1 MKRRLLAVVLSLAML
16 MGLLPTAAL
25 AAGSG
30 VPSGGAPYQDLG
42 QREEGAVS
50 AAKFT
55 IYKDGVEGGSP
66 KENVPA
72 GQLSET
78 APDLTG
84 ENLYF
89 DHAEVNGKRVYE
101 AGTLT
106 EQDITYYG
114 SISGALSILGEGET
128 IGLYYVSKYPVTYH
142 VTGAEKT
149 AGDEL
154 VKKGDS
160 LSFRVK
166 PSAKGKRLVVSVN
179 DKNITDTG
187 TVFDDTT
194 GEMLF
199 TVENVQEGQAV
210 VVQEVNATTY
220 TLTYN
225 QDSGAFRNGRI
236 TGPSSGQSIEPGGTI
251 TIQMESNGTIANR
264 YVLNM
269 LVINGREVTT
279 LPSNAGEGASVTST
293 LPSGETVTVTLT
305 QEDSTAL
312 PVHYAND
319 YTITISNIYTD
330 LYISEANFKL
340 DDRNEVIIKEL
351 SGIGDIVGW
360 DGGAE
365 KYAPGSV
372 NHVYLQTGRTGNEF
386 YFNLKPGYENPRL
399 TVKVNGQVSEADM
412 HFGENSGNLHDGREP
427 SYTQKQYQYRFDL
440 PNGLG
445 DNIELFLTATPITY
459 SVEYRND
466 KNNNDLI
473 GEPEKG
479 FTVVEGNKDTIT
491 ITGRTPYEVVGFVPD
506 GYKIKNDTSNK
517 VYRAGETVK
526 VSEIAG
532 LAQSNTIIFVPNWL
546 PVEEAEERQITIHLY
561 IEDPTNGDQIEADS
575 YPRTVGSGEA
585 LFRPNEERGREII
598 GKYIA
603 GSEHSWKDTYNQD
616 DFILR
621 EGGEIQVVPAKTESL
636 NFHFDVKKGK
646 VTVNFAWGQGE
657 TAEGE
662 LPSPVTDEFAIRQP
676 YSVDVSSS
684 IPEGYTASETI
695 VKGTVPDT
703 ADVTKTV
710 YLYKDADGDQK
721 PDNHTITL
729 TFVAGKN
736 GTINTED
743 SGLVP
748 GGDASEDQKKLTYTL
763 TKPIEGQLKGDVYPG
778 YVPRVTVTEDGL
790 QWRGWFKQGET
801 SENQDRYSS
810 YAGKDVPA
818 NAEDITFEAEYVTG
832 EGYKTVTVNYYK
844 EKDGEPGE
852 FELHEQLVRAGKI
865 GNTVSYPRSHM
876 DGYVTP
882 YEGETG
888 SITVTEGDENTADVY
903 YYQDK
908 DKNSKPDTYTVTLT
922 FQGTGY
928 GSWDAKDDFWT
939 KMEEGKDYIYDT
951 NSRAL
956 KVFLVK
962 ENKAGFETET
972 YPEAPNV
979 IPEDTYLFDSWQDS
993 NKHAYGSGVAGD
1005 GISVG
1010 ASVGAD
1016 ATDRSYTSA
1025 YDRDLNG
1032 DDTPD
1037 DEQYVTITF
1046 QAGEHGTLT
1055 GQTTFTNLLPGLDEY
1070 PDAPDVAANEGYRF
1084 VGWTPEYNK
1093 GGTIEASAERN
1104 QTYTAT
1110 YQEQGTLTY
1119 DGNAQSNGTVSNLPD
1134 EQTVWEGTT
1143 VKLSGQTPTHT
1154 SVNETSVVF
1163 IGWSRTKTG
1172 QIYGEEDQESF
1183 KEITLLP
1190 DVVFI
1195 NSTDLRIYAVWGYDT
1210 DNDNQPDVT
1219 NPTEKPNLTEIITP
1233 GAITGITNGT
1243 PLDNIGLPEQVT
1255 IQTTKGDMQA
1265 NVTWDTRNTDY
1276 DPSKAEAQTFTLNG
1290 TVTLPEGVTN
1300 TNAIPLTTTISIT
1313 VNAKDEEPGPDPS
1326 ESYTLTYNANGGFG
1340 GPGQEKVS
1348 ADKAE
1353 NHPLNTTDKPA
1364 HKTAEDGTMIIF
1376 IGWSETPDSTIY
1388 GAADNE
1394 PDTLS
1399 EISLTSDTTV
1409 YAVWGYDANE
1419 DGTPDVEEDGK
1430 YTLAYDGN
1438 AINDGDSV
1446 NGVPDTNNEKYVS
1459 GQVVVLDTKKPTYIL
1474 ASAEAWEEITTGPA
1488 EGPAS
1493 PTDDPGGIAVPGG
1506 EGQIASDGEAGKE
1519 ETTIDNEGISD
1530 TGEPGSTD
1538 VPETE
1543 SIGMTALTYRSAG
1556 DGSGDNVVFI
1566 GWSTEKTTQ
1575 IFAGADTEAFAK
1587 VKIVPAVTF
1596 ADENITVYAVWGYDS
1611 DDDGT
1616 ADVLGEDY
1624 VIRPYAGPNGSID
1637 PNGDTTVTEGGDQ
1650 DFTFIPNPGHAV
1662 DKIVIDGDTY
1672 LNDGNLNLAGYDADS
1687 KTYTFE
1693 NVQADHS
1700 ITVTFSADMNGDGIP
1715 DKYQPDAARYIV
1727 TAKVDNDSHGSITPT
1742 RKEVMAGA
1750 NIMFTITAQS
1760 GYALDYITVGGTVV
1774 YANNDPTNPFKGS
1787 WTLKNVQANSEVVV
1801 YFGEDETGGT
1811 EGGGDGVPDK
1821 PTYLT
1826 VTARAG
1832 ENGTISPSGS
1842 MLVKRGESKS
1852 FTITADS
1859 NYHISDVVVNG
1870 ASVGAVSS
1878 YEMMN
1883 ISENMTITASFARD
1897 SSGGGSHTTRYTITA
1912 SAGKGG
1918 EISPDGSV
1926 RVVRG
1931 SSKTFTITPDAGYV
1945 IEDVLVDGESVGA
1958 VDKYTFENVREKHTI
1973 KAIFAK
1979 ESGGVADPDNTGVS
1993 GWLNTKD
2000 HGAYLGG
2007 YGGGRFGPDDNMTRA
2022 QVAQMF
2028 YNLLLDKDV
2037 PITVTFSDVAPDA
2050 WYAEAVNTLG
2060 SLGIIAGIGN
2070 GQFAPDRAITRA
2082 EFTVIAMR
2090 FAELDTSGENIF
2102 TDVSENDWFYDYVVG
2117 AIKYGWITGYSD
2129 GRFGPYDTIAR
2140 AQVTTIV
2147 NRMLDRSA
2155 DEAYVDRHAD
2165 ELEQFTDVPDTHWA
2179 YYEVAEATNAHDY
2192 DRTNGGEDWTGLQ

>member
-1 MKRRLLAVVLSLAML
+1 MKRRLLAMVLSLAML

-30 VPSGGAPYQDLG
+30 GPSGGAPYQDLG
-42 QREEGAVS
+42 QSEEGAVS

-55 IYKDGVEGGSP
+55 IYKDSVKVGSP
-66 KENVPA
+66 KENVLA

-89 DHAEVNGKRVYE
+89 DHAEVNGRRVYE

-114 SISGALSILGEGET
+114 SISGALSILGESET
-128 IGLYYVSKYPVTYH
+128 IDLYYVSKYPVTYN

-149 AGDEL
+149 AGDDL

-166 PSAKGKRLVVSVN
+166 PSEKGKRLVVSVN
-179 DKNITDTG
+179 SKDITGTG

-199 TVENVQEGQAV
+199 TVENVQERQAV
-210 VVQEVNATTY
+210 VVQEVNAATY

-225 QDSGAFRNGRI
+225 QESGAFRNGSI
-236 TGPSSGQSIEPGGTI
+236 TGPSSGQSIKPGGTI
-251 TIQMESNGTIANR
+251 TIQMQSNGTLFDR

-279 LPSNAGEGASVTST
+279 LPSNAGEGAYVEST
-293 LPSGETVTVTLT
+293 LPSGETVRVTLT
-305 QEDSTAL
+305 HE
-312 PVHYAND
+312 D
-319 YTITISNIYTD
+319 YTDPLPPYDYTNHYTVMISDVYTD

-351 SGIGDIVGW
+351 TGIGDIVGW

-365 KYAPGSV
+365 EYATGSI
-372 NHVYLQTGRTGNEF
+372 NHVYLQTTRSGNEF
-386 YFNLKPGYENPRL
+386 YFNLRPGYEKPQL
-399 TVKVNGQVSEADM
+399 TVKVNGQASSEDM
-412 HFGENSGNLHDGREP
+412 HFEENIGNLYDGRDP
-427 SYTQKQYQYRFDL
+427 SYTQEQYQYRFDL

-466 KNNNDLI
+466 KNNDDLI
-473 GEPEKG
+473 GDQEAG

-491 ITGRTPYEVVGFVPD
+491 ITSRTPYEVVGFVPD

-532 LAQSNTIIFVPNWL
+532 LAQSNTIVFVPNWL
-546 PVEEAEERQITIHLY
+546 AVEEAEERQITIHLY
-561 IEDPTNGDQIEADS
+561 IEDPTNGTQIEADS
-575 YPRTVGSGEA
+575 YPRTVGSGNA

-598 GKYIA
+598 GDYIS
-603 GSEHSWKDTYNQD
+603 GSDHSWKNTYNQS

-621 EGGEIQVVPAKTESL
+621 EGGEIQVVPSETNSL
-636 NFHFDVKKGK
+636 DFHFDVKKGK

-657 TAEGE
+657 NAEGN

-684 IPEGYTASETI
+684 IPKGYTASETI
-695 VKGTVPDT
+695 VKGTVPD
-703 ADVTKTV
+703 AGDVTKTV
-710 YLYKDADGDQK
+710 YLYKDANGDQK

-729 TFVAGKN
+729 TFVAGEN

-743 SGLVP
+743 SELVP

-790 QWRGWFKQGET
+790 QWRGWFKQGGT

-810 YAGKDVPA
+810 YAGKGVPA
-818 NAEDITFEAEYVTG
+818 DAEDITFEAEYVTD

-852 FELHEQLVRAGKI
+852 FVPHDQFVRAGKI
-865 GNTVSYPRSHM
+865 GNTVPYPRSHM

-882 YEGETG
+882 HEGEPG
-888 SITVTEGDENTADVY
+888 SITVTENGENTVNVY

-908 DKNSKPDTYTVTLT
+908 DNNGKPDTYTVTLT
-922 FQGTGY
+922 FRGTGY
-928 GSWDAKDDFWT
+928 GSWDTEDDFWT
-939 KMEEGKDYIYDT
+939 QMEAGKDYIYDT
-951 NSRAL
+951 DSRAL

-962 ENKAGFETET
+962 ANEAGFEAET
-972 YPEAPNV
+972 YPAAPKVN
-979 IPEDTYLFDSWQDS
+979 PEDGWLFDSWQDS
-993 NKHAYGSGVAGD
+993 NKHAYGSGTEGD
-1005 GISVG
+1005 GITVGSSVG
-1010 ASVGAD
+1010 AED
-1016 ATDRSYTSA
+1016 ANKSYTSV
-1025 YDRDLNG
+1025 YNEDKNNDEK
-1032 DDTPD
+1032 PD

-1046 QAGEHGTLT
+1046 QAGEHGTFADSEKT
-1055 GQTTFTNLLPGLDEY
+1055 VTYDKLLPGYSSY
-1070 PDAPDVAANEGYRF
+1070 PEAPAVTAST
-1084 VGWTPEYNK
+1084 GWQFAGWSPEYDK
-1093 GGTIEASAERN
+1093 SGTIEATVQES
-1104 QTYTAT
+1104 QMYTVTYRG
-1110 YQEQGTLTY
+1110 QGTLTY
-1119 DGNAQSNGTVSNLPD
+1119 GGNAQSGGEVFDLPD

-1143 VKLSGQTPTHT
+1143 VELSGQTPTHT
-1154 SVNETSVVF
+1154 PVNETSVVF

-1172 QIYGEEDQESF
+1172 QIYGEEDQEAF
-1183 KEITLLP
+1183 EKIALLP
-1190 DVVFI
+1190 GRVYID
-1195 NSTDLRIYAVWGYDT
+1195 STALTIYAVWGYDT
-1210 DNDNQPDVT
+1210 DGNQKPDVT
-1219 NPTEKPNLTEIITP
+1219 EPTEKPNLINVVP
-1233 GAITGITNGT
+1233 PAAITVENGT
-1243 PLDNIGLPEQVT
+1243 AIEEMGLPTQVT

-1265 NVTWDTRNTDY
+1265 NVTWDTQNTSY

-1290 TVTLPEGVTN
+1290 TLTLPEGVTN
-1300 TNAIPLTTTISIT
+1300 TNSIPLMTTISIT
-1313 VNAKDEEPGPDPS
+1313 VNAKDVEPGPDPS
-1326 ESYTLTYNANGGFG
+1326 ESYTLTYDANGGFG

-1348 ADKAE
+1348 ADEAE
-1353 NHPLNTTDKPA
+1353 NYQLNTTDKPT

-1376 IGWSETPDSTIY
+1376 IGWSAEQDTKIY
-1388 GAADNE
+1388 GASDKDGPNTI
-1394 PDTLS
+1394 DKLTLTAND
-1399 EISLTSDTTV
+1399 EV

-1419 DGTPDVEEDGK
+1419 NGTPDVEEDGK

-1438 AINDGDSV
+1438 AINDGDQV
-1446 NGVPDTNNEKYVS
+1446 AGVPDGGEIKYVS
-1459 GQVVVLDTKKPTYIL
+1459 GQVAVLDTEEPTYTL
-1474 ASAEAWEEITTGPA
+1474 APATDDSAVIPG
-1488 EGPAS
+1488 
-1493 PTDDPGGIAVPGG
+1493 PTD
-1506 EGQIASDGEAGKE
+1506 E
-1519 ETTIDNEGISD
+1519 
-1530 TGEPGSTD
+1530 
-1538 VPETE
+1538 PETE
-1543 SIGMTALTYRSAG
+1543 TLPSGESAGEEEPTESEPAATDPVEESIPTEESDPPVETTPAHVPELASIGMTRLSYRSAG
-1556 DGSGDNVVFI
+1556 DGSGDSVVFI
-1566 GWSTEKTTQ
+1566 GWSLNQHRQ
-1575 IFAGADTEAFAK
+1575 IFKGTDTEAFK
-1587 VKIVPAVTF
+1587 NVQIVPAVTF
-1596 ADENITVYAVWGYDS
+1596 DDEDITVYAVWGYDS
-1611 DDDGT
+1611 DNDGT

-1624 VIRPYAGPNGSID
+1624 VIRSYAGPNGSID
-1637 PNGDTTVTEGGDQ
+1637 PNGDTTVAEGGDQ
-1650 DFTFIPNPGHAV
+1650 GFTFIPDSGYAV

-1672 LNDGNLNLAGYDADS
+1672 LNDGNLNLAGYDADG
-1687 KTYTFE
+1687 KTYTFT
-1693 NVQADHS
+1693 NVQADRS
-1700 ITVTFSADMNGDGIP
+1700 IVVTFSADADGDGVP
-1715 DKYQPDAARYIV
+1715 DKYDPAPSERYTV
-1727 TAKVDNDSHGSITPT
+1727 TARVNDGNGTITPVSKT
-1742 RKEVMAGA
+1742 VDAGDDVV
-1750 NIMFTITAQS
+1750 FTITAYG
-1760 GYALDYITVGGTVV
+1760 GYALDYITVDGKVV
-1774 YANNDPTNPFKGS
+1774 YSNNDAENPFKDT
-1787 WTLKNVQANSEVVV
+1787 WTLKNVQANSEVVA
-1801 YFGEDETGGT
+1801 YFGEDQN
-1811 EGGGDGVPDK
+1811 GDNVPDA

-1832 ENGTISPSGS
+1832 ENGAISPSGTL
-1842 MLVKRGESKS
+1842 LVKRGESQS
-1852 FTITADS
+1852 FSITASSD
-1859 NYHISDVVVNG
+1859 YHISDVAVNG
-1870 ASVGAVSS
+1870 VSVGAVSS
-1878 YEMMN
+1878 YEMIS

-1973 KAIFAK
+1973 KAVFA
-1979 ESGGVADPDNTGVS
+1979 EQNGGVADPDDTGVS

-2000 HGAYLGG
+2000 HSAYLGG
-2007 YGGGRFGPDDNMTRA
+2007 YGGGWFGPDDNMTRA

-2028 YNLLLDKDV
+2028 YNLLLNKNV
-2037 PITVTFSDVAPDA
+2037 PITVSFSDVAPDA

-2060 SLGIIAGIGN
+2060 SLGIVAGIGN

-2129 GRFGPYDTIAR
+2129 GRFGPYDTITR

-2192 DRTNGGEDWTGLQ
+2192 DRTSGSEDWTQLW

>member
-1 MKRRLLAVVLSLAML
+1 MKRRLLAMVLSLAML

-25 AAGSG
+25 AAGGGDVSG
-30 VPSGGAPYQDLG
+30 SVPYQDSG
-42 QREEGAVS
+42 QSEEGPVS
-50 AAKFT
+50 ADKFI
-55 IYKDGVEGGSP
+55 IYKDGTSSGSP
-66 KENVPA
+66 SQTVPA

-84 ENLYF
+84 DNLYF

-106 EQDITYYG
+106 EQGITYYG
-114 SISGALSILGEGET
+114 SISGALSILGAGES
-128 IGLYYVSKYPVTYH
+128 IGLYYVSKYPVTYN
-142 VTGAEKT
+142 VTGAVKT
-149 AGDEL
+149 AGDDL
-154 VKKGDS
+154 VKKGNS

-166 PSAKGKRLVVSVN
+166 PSEKGKRLVVSVN
-179 DKNITDTG
+179 SKDITGTG

-199 TVENVQEGQAV
+199 TVENVQAGQAV
-210 VVQEVNATTY
+210 VVQEVDAATY

-225 QDSGAFRNGRI
+225 QDSGAFRNGSI
-236 TGPSSGQSIEPGGTI
+236 TSPGNGQNITPGGSI

-279 LPSNAGEGASVTST
+279 LPSNAGEGAYVTST

-305 QEDSTAL
+305 QEDSTAF

-351 SGIGDIVGW
+351 TGIGDIVGW
-360 DGGAE
+360 DGGTE
-365 KYAPGSV
+365 EYATGSV

-386 YFNLKPGYENPRL
+386 YFNLKPGYEKPQL
-399 TVKVNGQVSEADM
+399 TVKVNGQASSEDM
-412 HFGENSGNLHDGREP
+412 HFGENIGKLHDGRDP
-427 SYTQKQYQYRFDL
+427 SYTQEQYQYRFDL

-459 SVEYRND
+459 SVEYQND

-473 GEPEKG
+473 GEPETG

-491 ITGRTPYEVVGFVPD
+491 ITSRTPYEVVGFVPD
-506 GYKIKNDTSNK
+506 GYKIKGDTNSK

-532 LAQSNTIIFVPNWL
+532 FAQGNTIVFVPNWL
-546 PVEEAEERQITIHLY
+546 AVEEAEERQITIYLY
-561 IEDPTNGDQIEADS
+561 IEDPTNGDQIKADE
-575 YPRTVGSGEA
+575 YVRTVGSGEA

-603 GSEHSWKDTYNQD
+603 ESGHSWKSTYNQD

-621 EGGEIQVVPAKTESL
+621 EGGEIQVVPAEAESL

-657 TAEGE
+657 NAEDE

-684 IPEGYTASETI
+684 IPKGYTASETI
-695 VKGTVPDT
+695 VKGTVPD
-703 ADVTKTV
+703 AGDVTKTV
-710 YLYKDADGDQK
+710 YLYKDTDGDQK

-729 TFVAGKN
+729 TFVAGEN

-790 QWRGWFKQGET
+790 QWRGWFKEGGT

-810 YAGKDVPA
+810 YAGKGVPA
-818 NAEDITFEAEYVTG
+818 DAEDITFEAEYVTD

-852 FELHEQLVRAGKI
+852 FVPHDQFVRAGKI

-882 YEGETG
+882 HEGEPG
-888 SITVTEGDENTADVY
+888 SITVTENGENTVNVY

-908 DKNSKPDTYTVTLT
+908 DNNGKPDTYTVTLT

-928 GSWDAKDDFWT
+928 GSWDTKDDFWT
-939 KMEEGKDYIYDT
+939 QMEAGKDYIYDT
-951 NSRAL
+951 DSRAL

-962 ENKAGFETET
+962 ANEAGFEAET
-972 YPEAPNV
+972 YPAAPKVN
-979 IPEDTYLFDSWQDS
+979 PEDGWLFDSWQDDS
-993 NKHAYGSGVAGD
+993 KHAYGSGAAGD
-1005 GISVG
+1005 GITVGNYVG
-1010 ASVGAD
+1010 AED
-1016 ATDRSYTSA
+1016 ANKSYTSA

-1032 DDTPD
+1032 DGTPD

-1046 QAGEHGTLT
+1046 QAGEHGTFADSKNT
-1055 GQTTFTNLLPGLDEY
+1055 VTYDKLLPGYSSY
-1070 PDAPDVAANEGYRF
+1070 PEAPTVTAST
-1084 VGWTPEYNK
+1084 GWQFAGWSPEYDK
-1093 GGTIEASAERN
+1093 SGTIEATVQEN

-1110 YQEQGTLTY
+1110 YRGQGTLTY
-1119 DGNAQSNGTVSNLPD
+1119 DGNAQNDGEVSDLPNK
-1134 EQTVWEGTT
+1134 QTVWEGTT
-1143 VKLSGQTPTHT
+1143 VELSGQTPTHT
-1154 SVNETSVVF
+1154 PISEISVVF
-1163 IGWSRTKTG
+1163 IGWSRTKTEK
-1172 QIYGEEDQESF
+1172 IYGAGD
-1183 KEITLLP
+1183 KEGFEQITLLRNT
-1190 DVVFI
+1190 VYI
-1195 NSTDLRIYAVWGYDT
+1195 NSTDLKIYAVWGYDA
-1210 DNDNQPDVT
+1210 NGNNKPDVT
-1219 NPTEKPNLTEIITP
+1219 EPEETPNLTGIIAP
-1233 GAITGITNGT
+1233 GAITVENGT
-1243 PLDNIGLPEQVT
+1243 AIEDMGLPTQVT

-1265 NVTWDTRNTDY
+1265 NVTWDTKNTSY

-1290 TVTLPEGVTN
+1290 TLTLPEGVTN
-1300 TNAIPLTTTISIT
+1300 TNSIPLMTTISIT
-1313 VNAKDEEPGPDPS
+1313 VNAKDVEPGPDPS
-1326 ESYTLTYNANGGFG
+1326 ESYTLTYDANGGFG

-1376 IGWSETPDSTIY
+1376 IGWSEDPDNTIY

-1409 YAVWGYDANE
+1409 YAVWGYDTNE
-1419 DGTPDVEEDGK
+1419 DGTPDVEENGK

-1474 ASAEAWEEITTGPA
+1474 ASAEAGEEITTGPA
-1488 EGPAS
+1488 ERPAS
-1493 PTDDPGGIAVPGG
+1493 PTDDPDGSAVPGG
-1506 EGQIASDGEAGKE
+1506 EDEIASDGEAGNE

-1624 VIRPYAGPNGSID
+1624 VIRPYAGPNGSIA

-1700 ITVTFSADMNGDGIP
+1700 ITVTFSADMDGDGIP

-1760 GYALDYITVGGTVV
+1760 GYALDYITVDGTVV

-1787 WTLKNVQANSEVVV
+1787 WTLKNVQANSEVVA
-1801 YFGEDETGGT
+1801 YFGEDQN
-1811 EGGGDGVPDK
+1811 GDGVPDA
-1821 PTYLT
+1821 PAYLT

-1832 ENGTISPSGS
+1832 ENGSISPSGTL
-1842 MLVKRGESKS
+1842 LVKRGESQS
-1852 FTITADS
+1852 FSITASSD
-1859 NYHISDVVVNG
+1859 YHISDVAVNG
-1870 ASVGAVSS
+1870 VSVGAVSS
-1878 YEMMN
+1878 YEMIS

-1973 KAIFAK
+1973 EAVFA
-1979 ESGGVADPDNTGVS
+1979 EQNGGVADPDDTGVS

-2007 YGGGRFGPDDNMTRA
+2007 YGGGWFGPDDNMTRA

-2037 PITVTFSDVAPDA
+2037 PITVSFSDVAPDA

-2060 SLGIIAGIGN
+2060 SLGIVAGIGN

-2129 GRFGPYDTIAR
+2129 GRFGPYDTITR

-2192 DRTNGGEDWTGLQ
+2192 DRTNGCEEWMGLK